1 MCEQRKR
8 MHEDVYLSWRDPL
21 PLHFSLPFPSLPFPS
36 LLIPLLFQ
44 PIPFVFEACA
54 CSALIAGVDPSN
66 L

>member
-36 LLIPLLFQ
+36 HPPLIPTYS
-44 PIPFVFEACA
+44 IR
-54 CSALIAGVDPSN
+54 I
-66 L
+66 